1 MRFLKSLLRFVSH
14 LEIIIHPFVSLRLVG
29 FASPN
34 HLKQTFGQAI
44 NHWWAGPLLTT
55 QRKTTHT
62 HRHKNGLQIIQN
74 KGCVVVYQGKRRVR
88 VGRVSNFVIFCQV
101 LYCCTFCNCQYIYI
115 LSKLF
120 SSFW

>member
-1 MRFLKSLLRFVSH
+1 M
-14 LEIIIHPFVSLRLVG
+14 SLRLVG

-88 VGRVSNFVIFCQV
+88 VGRVSNFVIFLSSNIVV
-101 LYCCTFCNCQYIYI
+101 LHFVIDNSYRDRRSAKCMLLHQESFDRTNYIY
-115 LSKLF
+115 F
-120 SSFW
+120 HNTA